1 MQNDQTYLAN
11 RIRSIRISRGLKQS
25 ELDERAELPMTA
37 TTKIERGLREATA
50 SELVRIAQA
59 LGMTLDML
67 VMGKSEFVYKEEI
80 KIIEALR
87 EVPFDAYKRILETIE
102 AQVYFAAKDART
114 PLKEHLLELVSEL
127 TRLSQSDRRPRSDF
141 ADRKRIRKDL

>member
-87 EVPFDAYKRILETIE
+87 EVPFEDYKRILETIE